1 MKKAILLSLSVIFA
15 LCLCGCSDELDF
27 LEGNAYYIQKV
38 KSSNS
43 ELASKCKSSLN
54 DHYGKTI
61 PVDDVDDGS
70 VWTWLEKDVNK
81 DKEYTGYT
89 IYLELYLN
97 DPETNRQSN
106 REEPYTFN

>member
-27 LEGNAYYIQKV
+27 LEGNAYYIQSV

-61 PVDDVDDGS
+61 PIDDVDDGS

-81 DKEYTGYT
+81 DKEYTGDQIT
-89 IYLELYLN
+89 LNLSKN
-97 DPETNRQSN
+97 DPDTNTPN
-106 REEPYTFN
+106 IIPKLYTFK